1 MIASLTKLDRNT
13 TDRKCASRHLSCWHS
28 TQAALFTDGC
38 SANLLRGIWM
48 SEINSQISD
57 LRDAIAN
64 EHLLSHL
71 AEVPYGEVENVAS
84 AFVSLVQDGELDFM
98 SEFSA
103 RTLSGLTQTTSRR
116 IEQVLAEVLPQI
128 DCEPS
133 VAMDISH
140 VLIDLCEQP
149 GSEHTA
155 ISMFE
160 KWLDSR
166 TSKSSEVLAALEAD
180 SRDSPLLLGTLLAL
194 AKVNAD
200 EAVTRSVAICD
211 DQRPVMR
218 RHAVMA
224 LGYMELSGEHLQ
236 SANDFLVKRSGPA
249 SLESDRVNAISA
261 IHRRLQGIEDPKDKP
276 PQLFEA
282 LQAACNNPPP
292 AVLNE
297 LVHGL
302 ILEKIKHPTSLK
314 ESIFALIPNVQ
325 ADQAQTIDLID
336 MVLYGLDLDTE
347 RDLVLRVIKGMLT
360 GDPQAIGIDA
370 IDSTKHK
377 LAGEPPSVLCWY
389 IVELLLDGR
398 QTLGE
403 AAARVFPPLDVK
415 LYPFDLAPHDLSE
428 DELFYL
434 VQKVFAYLMLYR
446 GPAVSLLAACL
457 ELLSGDALKAMEDE
471 IASFWLGNYPGDIA
485 LFESVLDT
493 SSKLKPSVKRLK
505 KARDEYLNGLSDGQ
519 GNDAFKPSPPE
530 RQAQWDRKRKEQ
542 HQIAKQAHKSS
553 VFLSLIHTK
562 TMLYGRGAVSYVYG
576 SGADEPT
583 RHEMLYQSHES
594 STPIPRMEVHCPERL
609 AYLRLRFRLEERPQ

>member
-1 MIASLTKLDRNT
+1 MSEDKDYVSNAR
-13 TDRKCASRHLSCWHS
+13 
-28 TQAALFTDGC
+28 AALATG
-38 SANLLRGIWM
+38 
-48 SEINSQISD
+48 E
-57 LRDAIAN
+57 
-64 EHLLSHL
+64 LLSHL
-71 AEVPYGEVENVAS
+71 AEVPYGEVEYVAS
-84 AFVSLVQDGELDFM
+84 ALVSLVLDGELDLT
-98 SEFSA
+98 SELSES
-103 RTLSGLTQTTSRR
+103 TLSGLTQATSPR
-116 IEQVLAEVLPQI
+116 IQRVLAEVLPKI
-128 DCEPS
+128 DCEPY
-133 VAMDISH
+133 VAIDISH
-140 VLIDLCEQP
+140 ALIDLCEQP

-160 KWLDSR
+160 KWLELH
-166 TSKSSEVLAALEAD
+166 TSKSSEVLAALESD

-194 AKVNAD
+194 AKVDPD
-200 EAVTRSVAICD
+200 EAVSRSLAICD

-224 LGYMELSGEHLQ
+224 LGYMELGGEHLQ
-236 SANDFLVKRSGPA
+236 SANSFLAKRSGPA
-249 SLESDRVNAISA
+249 SLKIDRVNAISA
-261 IHRRLQGIEDPKDKP
+261 IHRRLQGIEHPKDKP

-282 LQAACNNPPP
+282 LQTACNNPPP

-314 ESIFALIPNVQ
+314 ENIFALMPNVQ

-336 MVLYGLDLDTE
+336 LVLYGLDLDAE

-360 GDPQAIGIDA
+360 GDPQAIAIDA
-370 IDSTKHK
+370 LDSTKHK
-377 LAGEPPSVLCWY
+377 LAADSPSVLGWY

-398 QTLGE
+398 QNLGE
-403 AAARVFPPLDVK
+403 AASRVFPPLDVK

-434 VQKVFAYLMLYR
+434 ARKVFAYLMLDR

-457 ELLSGDALKAMEDE
+457 KLLSGDALKAMEDE

-485 LFESVLDT
+485 LFESGLDT
-493 SSKLKPSVKRLK
+493 SPELKPSVKRLK
-505 KARDEYLNGLSDGQ
+505 KARDAYLKCLSDSPR
-519 GNDAFKPSPPE
+519 NDAFKPSPPE

-542 HQIAKQAHKSS
+542 HEIAKHAHKSS
-553 VFLSLIHTK
+553 VFLSFIHTK

-576 SGADEPT
+576 PGVDEPI
-583 RHEMLYQSHES
+583 RHEMLYQSHET

-609 AYLRLRFRLEERPQ
+609 AYLRLRFRMEERPK

>member
-1 MIASLTKLDRNT
+1 MSEDRDYVSDT
-13 TDRKCASRHLSCWHS
+13 H
-28 TQAALFTDGC
+28 AALATD
-38 SANLLRGIWM
+38 
-48 SEINSQISD
+48 E
-57 LRDAIAN
+57 
-64 EHLLSHL
+64 LLSHL

-84 AFVSLVQDGELDFM
+84 ALVSLVQDGELGFTT
-98 SEFSA
+98 EFAS
-103 RTLSGLTQTTSRR
+103 TLSGLTRATSRR
-116 IEQVLAEVLPQI
+116 IEQILAVVLPQI

-133 VAMDISH
+133 VVLDISH
-140 VLIDLCEQP
+140 ALIDLCEQP

-160 KWLDSR
+160 KWLRAHDA
-166 TSKSSEVLAALEAD
+166 KSAEVLGALESD
-180 SRDSPLLLGTLLAL
+180 SRDSPLLLGTLLAF
-194 AKVNAD
+194 AKVDAD
-200 EAVTRSVAICD
+200 KAVSRAVAICD
-211 DQRPVMR
+211 DPRPVMR
-218 RHAVMA
+218 RHAAMA
-224 LGYMELSGEHLQ
+224 LGYMELTGEHLQ

-249 SLESDRVNAISA
+249 SLGIDRVNAISA
-261 IHRRLQGIEDPKDKP
+261 IHRRLQSIEDPKDEP
-276 PQLFEA
+276 QQLFEA
-282 LQAACNNPPP
+282 LQAACDNPPP

-302 ILEKIKHPTSLK
+302 ILDKIKHPTSLK
-314 ESIFALIPNVQ
+314 ESIFALMPNVL
-325 ADQAQTIDLID
+325 ADQPQTIDLID

-360 GDPQAIGIDA
+360 GGPRAIGIDA
-370 IDSTKHK
+370 LDSTKHK
-377 LAGEPPSVLCWY
+377 LAAEPSTILGWY

-403 AAARVFPPLDVK
+403 AASRVFPPLDVN
-415 LYPFDLAPHDLSE
+415 LYPLDLDPHDLSE
-428 DELFYL
+428 DEVFYL
-434 VQKVFAYLMLYR
+434 VRKVFAYLMLDR

-457 ELLSGDALKAMEDE
+457 KLLSGGALKAMEDE

-493 SSKLKPSVKRLK
+493 SPELKPSVKRLK
-505 KARDEYLNGLSDGQ
+505 EARDTYLKGLSEGR

-553 VFLSLIHTK
+553 IFLSLIQTK

-576 SGADEPT
+576 PGADEPT
-583 RHEMLYQSHES
+583 RHEMLYQSHET

-609 AYLRLRFRLEERPQ
+609 AFLRYRFRLEERPQ